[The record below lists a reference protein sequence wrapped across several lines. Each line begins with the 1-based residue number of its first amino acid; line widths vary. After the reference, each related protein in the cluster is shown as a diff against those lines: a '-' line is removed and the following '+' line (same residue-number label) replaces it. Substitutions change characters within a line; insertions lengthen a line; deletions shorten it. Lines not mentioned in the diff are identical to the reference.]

1 MLVDHSFKKRKN
13 ELDVACFQLDMA
25 YGDFKDLIRRTVS
38 DKVICD
44 KAFNIAK
51 NSKYDKWQGRLAS
64 MVYNFVNKESLGGAV
79 KSKIMSNQ
87 PLAEKW
93 HVPII

>member
-13 ELDVACFQLDMA
+13 ELDIACLQLDMA

-38 DKVICD
+38 DKAICD

-51 NSKYDKWQGRLAS
+51 NSKDDWWQGRLAS
-64 MVYNFVNKESLGGAV
+64 LVYNFVNKASLGSAV
-79 KSKIMSNQ
+79 KSKIMSKQ